1 MKHLVLAALPAFG
14 TIALLLGTL
23 SLGRRA

>member
-1 MKHLVLAALPAFG
+1 MTRW

-23 SLGRRA
+23 VVVAVIISILGGW